1 MEEALPKLLET
12 VFLFLPRIGASLVVV
27 LVFWLLSAIAGNLVA
42 RIGKRTRLAGD
53 VISLLA
59 RAGKVALI
67 IFGIVTAL
75 GTVGINISALVAG
88 LGLTGFALGF
98 ALKDA
103 LSNMLA
109 GVLILSY
116 RPFRH
121 GQRIEFQATKAR
133 SRTLISATRLC
144 KRKRKRFSCPMQIS
158 LPTRW
163 WFFVIILT
171 LLTTIRSPR
180 TLLHPNLCM
189 IRADTCSSRST
200 RRYFWRGSLSDA
212 SGNLSSP
219 RRNKRI
225 TAARTKNPCESFAS
239 C

>member
-12 VFLFLPRIGASLVVV
+12 VFLSLPRIGASLVVV

-75 GTVGINISALVAG
+75 GTVGINVSALVAG

-121 GQRIEFQATKAR
+121 GQRIEVSGYQGTVTNIDFRYT
-133 SRTLISATRLC
+133 TLQTEEKTIL
-144 KRKRKRFSCPMQIS
+144 
-158 LPTRW
+158 LPNA
-163 WFFVIILT
+163 
-171 LLTTIRSPR
+171 
-180 TLLHPNLCM
+180 NLFTNTVVVFRNNSHA
-189 IRADTCSSRST
+189 IDNNPQP
-200 RRYFWRGSLSDA
+200 SDA
-212 SGNLSSP
+212 TSSEP
-219 RRNKRI
+219 LHD
-225 TAARTKNPCESFAS
+225 TG
-239 C
+239 

>member
-12 VFLFLPRIGASLVVV
+12 VLLFLPRIGASLIVV
-27 LVFWLLSAIAGNLVA
+27 LVFWLLSVTTGNLIA
-42 RIGKRTRLAGD
+42 RMGKRTRLAGD
-53 VISLLA
+53 VISLLV

-75 GTVGINISALVAG
+75 GTVGINVSALVAG

-121 GQRIEFQATKAR
+121 GQHIEVSGYQGTVTNIDFRYTTLQTEEKTILLPNANLFTNTVVVFRNNSGKIDNNTQ
-133 SRTLISATRLC
+133 SRTST
-144 KRKRKRFSCPMQIS
+144 
-158 LPTRW
+158 
-163 WFFVIILT
+163 
-171 LLTTIRSPR
+171 
-180 TLLHPNLCM
+180 
-189 IRADTCSSRST
+189 SSESVH
-200 RRYFWRGSLSDA
+200 DA
-212 SGNLSSP
+212 G
-219 RRNKRI
+219 
-225 TAARTKNPCESFAS
+225 
-239 C
+239 

>member
-12 VFLFLPRIGASLVVV
+12 VFLFLPRIGASVVVV
-27 LVFWLLSAIAGNLVA
+27 LGFWLLSAIAGNLLA

-53 VISLLA
+53 VISLIA

-75 GTVGINISALVAG
+75 GTVGINVSALVAG

-121 GQRIEFQATKAR
+121 GQRIEVSGYQGTVANIDFRYTTLQTEEKTILLPNANLFTNTVVVFHND
-133 SRTLISATRLC
+133 SRVTDNNPQPSSAA
-144 KRKRKRFSCPMQIS
+144 SSEP
-158 LPTRW
+158 
-163 WFFVIILT
+163 
-171 LLTTIRSPR
+171 
-180 TLLHPNLCM
+180 LHN
-189 IRADTCSSRST
+189 TV
-200 RRYFWRGSLSDA
+200 
-212 SGNLSSP
+212 
-219 RRNKRI
+219 
-225 TAARTKNPCESFAS
+225 
-239 C
+239 